1 MFYLEKFVR
10 MLIELPVLLTICF
23 ILAALLRYRNS
34 KAAWPLTATLL
45 LLVWILSTKPGVI
58 LMTAP
63 LVAGLHEA
71 DTGTLPAI
79 ADIVVL
85 GGGCRRQS
93 GHSTAEKL
101 SDPSLRRTLEG
112 YRIWS
117 RLPGST
123 LILTG
128 IDWQRHCNTAGI
140 AKQLISSW
148 SADTTRIRLL
158 NPVFNT
164 RQEAR
169 AYVSSNGTGRP
180 VILVTS
186 AIHMPRALRNFRRQ
200 NITVTAAPTDF
211 PVSDTC
217 IRLSDLIPQSNAFS
231 TSSAAWIEWI
241 ALLTGK

>member
-45 LLVWILSTKPGVI
+45 LLVWILSTKPGVL

-71 DTGTLPAI
+71 DTGTLPVI

-128 IDWQRHCNTAGI
+128 IDWQRSPQHRRHSQTAHQ
-140 AKQLISSW
+140 QLVSRHYTHTPAQSGLQHTPG
-148 SADTTRIRLL
+148 SPRL
-158 NPVFNT
+158 
-164 RQEAR
+164 RQ
-169 AYVSSNGTGRP
+169 
-180 VILVTS
+180 
-186 AIHMPRALRNFRRQ
+186 Q
-200 NITVTAAPTDF
+200 
-211 PVSDTC
+211 
-217 IRLSDLIPQSNAFS
+217 
-231 TSSAAWIEWI
+231 
-241 ALLTGK
+241 

>member
-71 DTGTLPAI
+71 DTGTLPVI

-93 GHSTAEKL
+93 G
-101 SDPSLRRTLEG
+101 
-112 YRIWS
+112 
-117 RLPGST
+117 
-123 LILTG
+123 
-128 IDWQRHCNTAGI
+128 
-140 AKQLISSW
+140 
-148 SADTTRIRLL
+148 
-158 NPVFNT
+158 
-164 RQEAR
+164 
-169 AYVSSNGTGRP
+169 
-180 VILVTS
+180 
-186 AIHMPRALRNFRRQ
+186 
-200 NITVTAAPTDF
+200 
-211 PVSDTC
+211 
-217 IRLSDLIPQSNAFS
+217 
-231 TSSAAWIEWI
+231 
-241 ALLTGK
+241 